1 MFSNRSVYITNKG
14 RMGRH
19 GVVCEDWG
27 WYVNR
32 FVSRVTNAIEDLD
45 MDTVSRW
52 NGRLSRRSLRSHW
65 EALRRCGNVRLWI
78 NKFKMFEEN
87 EKNENHELSITVCL
101 SQRMVEW
108 PTIRGRVSG
117 Q

>member
-87 EKNENHELSITVCL
+87 EKK
-101 SQRMVEW
+101 
-108 PTIRGRVSG
+108 
-117 Q
+117 